1 MRPVA
6 SEGNKGA
13 ALKGS
18 TAFKRNLALWGGCAF
33 LWFVLDR
40 VTKAVID
47 GRYSVG
53 DVLASDIFGLVQINL
68 VHNRGVAWGAFS
80 GAVPAISVVTALM
93 CAAIAA
99 FAVYS
104 AKQYGKPEA
113 IALGLLFAGG
123 IGNLFDR
130 VVNGYVVDFI
140 TPLFIDFP
148 TFNVADIGVTCGIA
162 LLFIALLVQM
172 AKEVKA
178 CDAGDTGEKE

>member
-1 MRPVA
+1 MTHSP
-6 SEGNKGA
+6 SEKNCGA
-13 ALKGS
+13 AQAGG

-47 GRYSVG
+47 GSYSVG
-53 DVLASDIFGLVQINL
+53 DVVVGSIGGLLQFNL

-80 GAVPAISVVTALM
+80 GAIPVISIVTALM
-93 CAAIAA
+93 CVVIAA
-99 FAVYS
+99 FAVYC
-104 AKQYGKPEA
+104 AKHYGKLEA
-113 IALGLLFAGG
+113 VALGLLFAGG

-130 VVNGYVVDFI
+130 IVYGYVVDFI

-162 LLFIALLVQM
+162 LLFIALIAQM
-172 AKEVKA
+172 AKEAKA
-178 CDAGDTGEKE
+178 DRSGEEE